1 MITRYIKRIIPYQVL
16 IAGILFQACQLPE
29 RSQPWM
35 TSFEKTQINPV
46 LVADS
51 TFSFQGPMTGQTVH
65 WQKAD
70 VFNPAAVVRNDSIY
84 LLFRAEDNTNATL
97 GHRTSR
103 IGLAVSIDGM
113 HFTKYPTPV
122 LYPDSSEYMKWD
134 WPGGCEDPRVVER
147 EDGTYVMLY
156 TSWNYDVAR
165 LSVATSRDLRSWTKY
180 GPVFKDPAHGKFMDM
195 WTKSASVVTK
205 MKNGRLIAAKIKN
218 KYWMYWGEE
227 FVNLASSDDLVHW
240 EPMLIDSG
248 ELLHVMDTR
257 PGMFDSRLTE
267 AGPPALLTDAGI
279 LFFYNGKNKED
290 GSGDPNVSRG
300 AYCGGQALFDKNN
313 PSKLIDRM
321 DTPYICPSLPH
332 EITGQYKAGTTFTE
346 GLVYYK
352 KKWFLYYGTADSM
365 VGLAVMDDKS

>member
-1 MITRYIKRIIPYQVL
+1 
-16 IAGILFQACQLPE
+16 
-29 RSQPWM
+29 M